1 MVTSSKFEW
10 LKGKPK
16 WFVIL
21 VIVAAAIIA
30 VSNLFTSCSTIR
42 VVGNSGSTTATVR
55 QSALDSMQIKLEFNP
70 IGRQDNTNN

>member
-1 MVTSSKFEW
+1 METSSKFEW

-30 VSNLFTSCSTIR
+30 VSNLFTSCSAVR

-55 QSALDSMQIKLEFNP
+55 QSALDSMQVKIEFNP

>member
-1 MVTSSKFEW
+1 MERSSKFEW

-42 VVGNSGSTTATVR
+42 VVGNSGSTTATVK
-55 QSALDSMQIKLEFNP
+55 QSALDSMQLKIEFKP
-70 IGRQDNTNN
+70 VGRQENTNN